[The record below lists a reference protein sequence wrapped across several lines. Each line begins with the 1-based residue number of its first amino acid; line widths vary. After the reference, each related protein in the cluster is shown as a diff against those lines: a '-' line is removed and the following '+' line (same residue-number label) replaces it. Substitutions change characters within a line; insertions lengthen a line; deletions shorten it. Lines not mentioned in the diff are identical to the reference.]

1 MSKFQQLAATGKAP
15 LVNLPTYDHINPP
28 SPGYKLQ
35 SVIYNNEKYFV
46 MLLWK
51 CNNADHSNCRLGFD
65 CSSHFKTRVE
75 WLTLLQARVRKYVS
89 GRCPSPFAGMYILKI
104 DPFDIIGDP
113 DIIFSDKVQF
123 PFLRTEEPGVT
134 NPYVYFY
141 NKYVPKAK
149 K

>member
-1 MSKFQQLAATGKAP
+1 MSKFQQLAATGNAP
-15 LVNLPTYDHINPP
+15 LVDLLTYDPKNPP

-35 SVIYNNEKYFV
+35 PVIYNNEKYFV

-75 WLTLLQARVRKYVS
+75 WLTVLQARVRKYVS
-89 GRCPSPFAGMYILKI
+89 DRRPFAAVYILKI
-104 DPFDIIGDP
+104 GQFANIDDP
-113 DIIFSDKVQF
+113 DIIFSDEVQF
-123 PFLRTEEPGVT
+123 PFVRTKDPDFAH
-134 NPYVYFY
+134 PYVYFY
-141 NKYVPKAK
+141 NKYVLKAK